1 MDVTIGGDLAPYGS
15 VTVGL
20 PWLRLRTF
28 SQVAHTPCHHGS
40 PALVKGNALGHYI
53 ANVRDLEFNLF
64 EVHGLGNVL
73 GSGRYRDLD
82 VDTVRTMLDEV
93 ARLAE
98 GPVAESFA
106 DADRNPPVFDP
117 ENHTITVSAE
127 LAKSVQAVK
136 DAEWWRVGIAEEIG
150 GVAAPGPLTWA
161 INEMLV
167 CANPSA
173 AFFWALGPAMA
184 HALCVEGTEEQR
196 RWAETGLERGWA
208 ATMVLTEPDAGSDV
222 GAGRTKAI
230 AQPDGTWHIEGVK
243 RFISG
248 GDVGDTA
255 ENIFHLVLARPE
267 GAGPGT
273 KGLSLFYVPKYLF
286 DPDTF
291 ELGPRNGVFATGL
304 EHKMGLKSSPT
315 CELTFGA
322 NGVPAV
328 GYLVGDVHKGIA
340 QMFTVIENARMTI
353 GVKAAGALSTGY
365 LNALAFAKERVQGA
379 DLTQMT
385 DKAAPRVTIIHHPDV
400 RRSLMTQK
408 AYAEGLRALYMYAAA
423 HQDDAVAQLVSGADP
438 EMARRVDDLLLPVVK
453 GVGSERAY
461 EILTES
467 LQTLGGSG
475 FLQDYPIEQYIR
487 DAKIDSLYEG
497 TTAIQALD
505 FVFRKIVRDRGEAL
519 AHVVSQI
526 ATTVETCDA
535 ALRENAEQLRTAL
548 NDVQAMTA
556 TLSGYLMS
564 AAERP
569 TEIYKVGLASVRF
582 LLAVGDL
589 LIGWRLLAQA
599 DVAHAALSD
608 SPSVSDEAFYRGKIA
623 TAAFFAKNMLPNL
636 AAVRRIIEST
646 DDEIMALPE
655 ASF

>member
-1 MDVTIGGDLAPYGS
+1 
-15 VTVGL
+15 
-20 PWLRLRTF
+20 
-28 SQVAHTPCHHGS
+28 
-40 PALVKGNALGHYI
+40 LGHYI
-53 ANVRDLEFNLF
+53 TNVRDIEFNLF
-64 EVHGLGNVL
+64 EVLNLGDVL
-73 GSGRYRDLD
+73 ASGGYGDLD
-82 VDTVRTMLDEV
+82 ADTVRTMLDEV

-106 DADRNPPVFDP
+106 AADRNPPVFDP
-117 ENHTITVSAE
+117 EHHTISVPGE

-136 DAEWWRVGIAEEIG
+136 DAEWWRIGLPEEIG
-150 GVAAPGPLTWA
+150 GVPAPKALVWA
-161 INEMLV
+161 VNEMLL

-173 AFFWALGPAMA
+173 GFWWALGPAMA
-184 HALCVEGTEEQR
+184 LALYEEGNDQQK
-196 RWAETGLERGWA
+196 RWAAMAMERGWA

-222 GAGRTKAI
+222 GAGRAKAI

-273 KGLSLFYVPKYLF
+273 KGLSLFYVPQFLF
-286 DPDTF
+286 DPDTL

-315 CELTFGA
+315 CELTFG
-322 NGVPAV
+322 GHGIPAV
-328 GYLVGDVHKGIA
+328 GYLVGDVHNGIA

-353 GVKAAGALSTGY
+353 GVKAAGTLSTGY
-365 LNALAFAKERVQGA
+365 LNALAFAKERIQGA
-379 DLTQMT
+379 DVTQMT
-385 DKAAPRVTIIHHPDV
+385 DKSAPRVTIIHHPDV
-400 RRSLMTQK
+400 RRSLMAQK

-423 HQDDAVAQLVSGADP
+423 HQNDDVAQQVSGASP
-438 EMARRVDDLLLPVVK
+438 EMAHRVDDLLLPIVK

-461 EILTES
+461 ELLTDS
-467 LQTLGGSG
+467 LQTFGGSG

-505 FVFRKIVRDRGEAL
+505 LFFRKVVRDRGEAL
-519 AHVVSQI
+519 AHVAAQI
-526 ATTVETCDA
+526 SHTIDTCDA
-535 ALRENAEQLRTAL
+535 GLKTQAVQLRRAL
-548 NDVQAMTA
+548 EHVQAMTA
-556 TLSGYLMS
+556 TMTGYLMAS
-564 AAERP
+564 AERP

-589 LIGWRLLAQA
+589 IIGWRLLVQANVAQA
-599 DVAHAALSD
+599 ALGAAKG
-608 SPSVSDEAFYRGKIA
+608 DEAFYRGKIA
-623 TAAFFAKNMLPNL
+623 TATFFAANMLPNL
-636 AAVRRIIEST
+636 AAVRDIIENL
-646 DDEIMALPE
+646 DGDIMDLPE
-655 ASF
+655 AAF

>member
-1 MDVTIGGDLAPYGS
+1 M
-15 VTVGL
+15 
-20 PWLRLRTF
+20 
-28 SQVAHTPCHHGS
+28 
-40 PALVKGNALGHYI
+40 GHYI
-53 ANVRDLEFNLF
+53 TNVRDIEFNLF
-64 EVHGLGNVL
+64 EVLNLGDVL
-73 GSGRYRDLD
+73 ASGGYGDLD
-82 VDTVRTMLDEV
+82 VDTARTMLDEV

-106 DADRNPPVFDP
+106 AADRNPPVFDP
-117 ENHTITVSAE
+117 DRHTISVPGE

-136 DAEWWRVGIAEEIG
+136 NAEWWRMSIAEEIG
-150 GVAAPGPLTWA
+150 GVPAPAALAWA
-161 INEMLV
+161 IHEMVV

-173 AFFWALGPAMA
+173 AFWHALGPAMA
-184 HALCVEGTEEQR
+184 NALYVEGNEQQK
-196 RWAETGLERGWA
+196 RWAAMGLERGWA

-222 GAGRTKAI
+222 GAGRAKAI

-286 DPDTF
+286 DPDTL

-322 NGVPAV
+322 HGIPAV
-328 GYLVGDVHKGIA
+328 GYLVGDVHTGIA

-353 GVKAAGALSTGY
+353 GVKSTGTLSTGY

-379 DLTQMT
+379 DMTQMT

-423 HQDDAVAQLVSGADP
+423 HQNDDVALQTSGADP
-438 EMARRVDDLLLPVVK
+438 SMAHRIDDLLLPIVK

-467 LQTLGGSG
+467 LQTFGGSG

-505 FVFRKIVRDRGEAL
+505 LFFRKIVRDRGEAM
-519 AHVVSQI
+519 AHVAVQI
-526 ATTVETCDA
+526 SKTIDTCDA
-535 ALRENAEQLRTAL
+535 ALKNQADQLRAAL
-548 NDVQAMTA
+548 EDVQAMTA
-556 TLSGYLMS
+556 TLTGYLMA
-564 AAERP
+564 AAEES

-589 LIGWRLLAQA
+589 LIGWRLLVQA
-599 DVAHAALSD
+599 NVALAALSGNF
-608 SPSVSDEAFYRGKIA
+608 SKADEAFYQGKIA
-623 TAAFFAKNMLPNL
+623 TATFFAANMLPNL
-636 AAVRRIIEST
+636 HGLRGIIENL
-646 DDEIMALPE
+646 DDDIMSLPE
-655 ASF
+655 AAF